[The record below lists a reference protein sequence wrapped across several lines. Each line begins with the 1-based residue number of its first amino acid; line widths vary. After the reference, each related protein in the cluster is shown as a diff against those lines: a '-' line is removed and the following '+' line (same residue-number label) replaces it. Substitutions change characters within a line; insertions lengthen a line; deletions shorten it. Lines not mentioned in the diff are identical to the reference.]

1 MSIKK
6 LISQLLEKDEKDEK
20 IPELMSNQVI
30 SIIKN
35 IFDGYEF
42 KKGSHIIIR
51 DRTLKNYWEATRD
64 KDLGLNGELTIPVKG
79 GKKVKREYVK
89 DIIKAVK
96 IKKDLEEKFEKE

>member
-20 IPELMSNQVI
+20 IPELMSSQVI
-30 SIIKN
+30 DIIKN
-35 IFDGYEF
+35 VFDGYEF

-51 DRTLKNYWEATRD
+51 DKTIKYYWEVTRD
-64 KDLGLNGELTIPVKG
+64 KDLGLSGELIIPVKG

-89 DIIKAVK
+89 DIIKAIK
-96 IKKDLEEKFEKE
+96 IKKGLEGKIEKE